1 MSTAAALSPATA
13 SDAVDPPSNEQQP
26 TSPLSVVAV
35 ILGAISV
42 TLLLSGCCCVLT
54 MRYIRKR
61 KRTKTISDNASR
73 TSNALHPPPT
83 LLSDHSEEHID
94 EYFTGIWEEPSTH
107 RVSMRNEN
115 TQTHN
120 THKEPH
126 FGGAQIMRDAVVG
139 LSDGLT
145 VPFALTA
152 GLASLGDSRIVVLA
166 GMAEIAAGSIA
177 MGLGGYLAGRSEIEH
192 YNAEES
198 RELDEV
204 LRIPDSEEEE
214 VVDIMRPYGLDRED
228 LEPLLRKLRRNPA
241 QFVDL
246 MMRFELGL
254 EKPKKSRLWIS
265 ALTIGGSYFLGGL
278 VPLSSYL
285 AIANAA
291 TALYVSAAAT
301 LLALFLFGF
310 AKGKFVGVPSPWK
323 SAMEMTL
330 VGALAAGAAFGI
342 AKLLPVQK

>member
-1 MSTAAALSPATA
+1 MSTRGSLSPTMA
-13 SDAVDPPSNEQQP
+13 SDAVEPLSNRQEP
-26 TSPLSVVAV
+26 TSLLSVVAV

-42 TLLLSGCCCVLT
+42 TLLLSGCCCVLA
-54 MRYIRKR
+54 MRYLRKR
-61 KRTKTISDNASR
+61 KRIKTVSDNASR
-73 TSNALHPPPT
+73 TSNAHHPPPT
-83 LLSDHSEEHID
+83 LLSDHSEEHVD
-94 EYFTGIWEEPSTH
+94 EYFTGIWEQTPTH
-107 RVSMRNEN
+107 RVSVRNEN

-120 THKEPH
+120 PHKEPH
-126 FGGAQIMRDAVVG
+126 FGGQEIMRDAVVG

-192 YNAEES
+192 YNAEEA
-198 RELDEV
+198 RELNEV

-228 LEPLLRKLRRNPA
+228 LEPLLRKLRRNPT
-241 QFVDL
+241 QFVDF

-254 EKPKKSRLWIS
+254 EKPEKSRLWIS

-278 VPLSSYL
+278 IPLSPYL

-323 SAMEMTL
+323 SARMITPFFM
-330 VGALAAGAAFGI
+330 
-342 AKLLPVQK
+342 